1 VAPTG
6 RSGYGI
12 TVGTPS
18 AAVVDAVRTAAAS
31 PLPPITEPQ
40 ARQVAEDALTLA
52 KASTTP
58 SIASNAALAGTLGA
72 LLLGSTDPA
81 AG

>member
-1 VAPTG
+1 VA
-6 RSGYGI
+6 
-12 TVGTPS
+12 
-18 AAVVDAVRTAAAS
+18 AAVRTAAVS
-31 PLPPITEPQ
+31 PLPPITELQ

-52 KASTTP
+52 KASTNP
-58 SIASNAALAGTLGA
+58 SIAGNAALAGTLGA